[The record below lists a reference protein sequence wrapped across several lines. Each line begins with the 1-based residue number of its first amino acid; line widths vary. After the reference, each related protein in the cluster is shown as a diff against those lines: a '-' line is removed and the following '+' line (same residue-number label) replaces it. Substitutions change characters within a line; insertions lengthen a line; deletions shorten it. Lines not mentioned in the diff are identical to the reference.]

1 MTWLDTD
8 FIGCVNTKNAVGI
21 QIQVKG
27 NEYQVFLEKMSM
39 HSPNNLHLIF
49 RGHKDKFGALMRRL
63 KSRLPN
69 TWVDNVDG
77 VGMSNIENAIA
88 IQINSQGVVDLEF
101 ETNTNRAPLRTIF
114 HGDASK
120 SASFIRKLKLP
131 ESWVPTIEG
140 NFINTDNAIGVR
152 SSTQGDWHEV
162 QVVVDVPREQKPIRT
177 VFRSES
183 ESDCKAFLE
192 DLTAVLKKGAA
203 A

>member
-1 MTWLDTD
+1 MTWIDTD
-8 FIGCVNTKNAVGI
+8 FGKFNTKHAVGI
-21 QIQVKG
+21 QIQVNG

-39 HSPNNLHLIF
+39 HSQNNLHLIF

-63 KSRLPN
+63 KKQLPKK
-69 TWVDNVDG
+69 WVETVDG
-77 VGMSNIENAIA
+77 GLANIENAIG
-88 IQINSQGVVDLEF
+88 IRILPQGVQLEF
-101 ETNTNRAPLRTIF
+101 ETNANRAPLRPIF
-114 HGDASK
+114 QGDESK
-120 SASFIRKLKLP
+120 SASFMKRMRSKLP
-131 ESWVPTIEG
+131 GSWIATIDGGLVNAE
-140 NFINTDNAIGVR
+140 NAIGVR

-162 QVVVDVPREQKPIRT
+162 QIVVDVQRENKPIRT